1 MTSRENPGAT
11 AAGRPGGGG
20 VICNCGTISPARSHI
35 CRTCL
40 RSLEGQ
46 PEATDAETG
55 VIERRQDHLRRRARR
70 RRLLRIGLVI
80 VIALIPVA
88 WLLRGWFRGP
98 PPPLPLPRGDRA
110 IASAVA
116 AEWPVPSGAA
126 GGDRVTAAVAAFD
139 GATVWEWVPAAGITT
154 PLVTDG
160 EALYVGLSDG
170 RLVAIEASDGT
181 ERWSAPVPGA
191 LDAAPAVAGDRLYV
205 GFRDGTAAAID
216 AMTGT
221 EIWRADVGNA
231 ISSTP
236 SVVAGMVVVA
246 ANGLMVGLDAED
258 GSELWRQVID
268 DTLVTVTPASDGRSI
283 VVASFQRVL
292 FFDRANG
299 QQTSWFQ
306 FTQQHAPTLS
316 VAVVD
321 QTVVAVSEGQ
331 VAAFDVNMR
340 RPWWDGIRPAWRI
353 FHIMGAAPQ
362 PPWRPDLWSM
372 RAPPE
377 PYAAVIAAGRV
388 IVAGGRGD
396 VFAVSSRSGELLWRL
411 STSPVTAA
419 PVLTADGLLL
429 PVANAIVVID
439 PSSGDELRRIPLDGL
454 TAREIVVTEGGTY
467 VRTASG
473 SVVAFR

>member
-1 MTSRENPGAT
+1 MISRENPGA
-11 AAGRPGGGG
+11 AAARPGGGG
-20 VICNCGTISPARSHI
+20 VICDCGAISPAGRNI

-40 RSLEGQ
+40 RSLEGR
-46 PEATDAETG
+46 PEATDAETA
-55 VIERRQDHLRRRARR
+55 VIERRQARLRQRARR
-70 RRLLRIGLVI
+70 RRLLRIGLVV
-80 VIALIPVA
+80 VIALLPVA
-88 WLLRGWFRGP
+88 WLLRGWLRGP
-98 PPPLPLPRGDRA
+98 PPPLPLPRGDRS

-116 AEWPVPSGAA
+116 AEWPLPSGGG

-139 GATVWEWVPAAGITT
+139 GAAVWEWAPAARLIT

-170 RLVAIEASDGT
+170 RLVAIEASDGS

-191 LDAAPAVAGDRLYV
+191 LDAAPAVAGGRLYV

-216 AMTGT
+216 AMTGA

-231 ISSTP
+231 VSSTP
-236 SVVAGMVVVA
+236 LVVAGMVVVA

-258 GSELWRQVID
+258 GSELWRQAID
-268 DTLVTVTPASDGRSI
+268 DSLVMVTPANDGRLI
-283 VVASFQRVL
+283 AVATFQRVL
-292 FFDRANG
+292 FFDRVNG

-321 QTVVAVSEGQ
+321 QTVVAVSDGQ
-331 VAAFDVNMR
+331 VAAFDVAMR
-340 RPWWDGIRPAWRI
+340 RPWWDGIRPAWRV

-372 RAPPE
+372 RAPRE
-377 PYAAVIAAGRV
+377 PYAAAVAGGRV

-396 VFAVSSRSGELLWRL
+396 VFAVSSRGGELLWRL
-411 STSPVTAA
+411 SMSPVTAA
-419 PVLTADGLLL
+419 PLLTADGLLL
-429 PVANAIVVID
+429 PIANAIVVVD
-439 PSSGDELRRIPLDGL
+439 PSSGDELRRIPMDGV
-454 TAREIVVTEGGTY
+454 TAHEIVVTDGGTY

-473 SVVAFR
+473 SIVAFR

>member
-1 MTSRENPGAT
+1 MTSRERPGAT
-11 AAGRPGGGG
+11 ATRPAGGGG
-20 VICNCGTISPARSHI
+20 VICNCGTISPARSKI

-46 PEATDAETG
+46 PQATDAETA
-55 VIERRQDHLRRRARR
+55 VVERREAGVRRRARR
-70 RRLLRIGLVI
+70 RRLLRIGLVV
-80 VIALIPVA
+80 VIALLPVA

-110 IASAVA
+110 VASAVA
-116 AEWPVPSGAA
+116 AEWPVPSGGA

-139 GATVWEWVPAAGITT
+139 GATAWEWTPGAVITT
-154 PLVTDG
+154 PLVSDG

-170 RLVAIEASDGT
+170 RLVAIEAADGT
-181 ERWSAPVPGA
+181 ERWSVPVPGA
-191 LDAAPAVAGDRLYV
+191 LDAAPAVAGGRLYV
-205 GFRDGTAAAID
+205 GFRDATAAAID
-216 AMTGT
+216 AVTGA

-231 ISSTP
+231 VSSTP
-236 SVVAGMVVVA
+236 LVLAGMVVVA

-258 GSELWRQVID
+258 GSELWRQAID
-268 DTLVTVTPASDGRSI
+268 DSLVTVTPASDGRTI

-292 FFDRANG
+292 FFDRVNG
-299 QQTSWFQ
+299 QQSSWFR

-321 QTVVAVSEGQ
+321 RTVVAVSEGQ
-331 VAAFDVNMR
+331 VAAFDVGMQ
-340 RPWWDGIRPAWRI
+340 RPWWDGIRPAWRV

-362 PPWRPDLWSM
+362 LPWRPDLWSM
-372 RAPPE
+372 RAPRE
-377 PYAAVIAAGRV
+377 PYAPVVAAGRV

-396 VFAVSSRSGELLWRL
+396 VFAVSSRDGELLWRL

-419 PVLTADGLLL
+419 PVLTADGLLVAL
-429 PVANAIVVID
+429 ANAIVVID

-454 TAREIVVTEGGTY
+454 TAREIVVTDGGTY
-467 VRTASG
+467 IRTASG